1 MAIAAMDGHLHILQF
16 LYENGYQNH
25 FTCFK
30 NQDGTPSETFIHAS
44 DKVTQWITSVVFPET
59 GNRK

>member
-1 MAIAAMDGHLHILQF
+1 LQF
-16 LYENGYQNH
+16 LYENGYQHH

-44 DKVTQWITSVVFPET
+44 DKGQTMDNISCIS
-59 GNRK
+59 